1 VESPQTFLI
10 QTSNAES
17 FTQEYTTQCYCA
29 NMLASTSTQLAAA
42 SCNIPCG
49 GNKTQTCGGS
59 NAISL
64 YNNTLYSPTRIVSPV
79 IVPGNSAISY
89 NYTGCFTDNVNGR
102 ALPVGPS
109 SVSPITVEVCAG
121 ICFGQGM
128 SYFGVEVW
136 WILLVAEKSA
146 LTDWLQYATQC
157 FCSNAAPGAGSTLA
171 ANGDTACLASQCSGD
186 VTEFCGGGNRLLVY
200 KRNP

>member
-1 VESPQTFLI
+1 MESPQTFLT
-10 QTSNAES
+10 QASNAES

-29 NMLASTSTQLAAA
+29 NMLAPTSTQLAAT

-79 IVPGNSAISY
+79 IVPGNSAMSY
-89 NYTGCFTDNVNGR
+89 NYTGCFTDNVSGH

-109 SVSPITVEVCAG
+109 SVSPMTVEVCAG

-136 WILLVAEKSA
+136 WIS
-146 LTDWLQYATQC
+146 
-157 FCSNAAPGAGSTLA
+157 PGW
-171 ANGDTACLASQCSGD
+171 
-186 VTEFCGGGNRLLVY
+186 
-200 KRNP
+200 

>member
-1 VESPQTFLI
+1 
-10 QTSNAES
+10 
-17 FTQEYTTQCYCA
+17 
-29 NMLASTSTQLAAA
+29 MLALTSTQLAPT

-49 GNKTQTCGGS
+49 GNKTQACGGS

-64 YNNTLYSPTRIVSPV
+64 YNNTLYSPTRVVSPV

-89 NYTGCFTDNVNGR
+89 NYNYTGCYTDNVSGY

-109 SVSPITVEVCAG
+109 NVSPMTVEVCAG

-136 WILLVAEKSA
+136 WIS
-146 LTDWLQYATQC
+146 
-157 FCSNAAPGAGSTLA
+157 PGW
-171 ANGDTACLASQCSGD
+171 
-186 VTEFCGGGNRLLVY
+186 
-200 KRNP
+200 

>member
-1 VESPQTFLI
+1 
-10 QTSNAES
+10 
-17 FTQEYTTQCYCA
+17 
-29 NMLASTSTQLAAA
+29 MLASTSTQLTAT

-89 NYTGCFTDNVNGR
+89 NYTGCYTDNVSGH

-109 SVSPITVEVCAG
+109 NVSPMTVEVCAG

-136 WILLVAEKSA
+136 WIFSWLVEKSA
-146 LTDWLQYATQC
+146 LAD
-157 FCSNAAPGAGSTLA
+157 
-171 ANGDTACLASQCSGD
+171 
-186 VTEFCGGGNRLLVY
+186 
-200 KRNP
+200 